1 MNNNIKIYVCL
12 VLITIGCKKPEV
24 EITPPTL
31 DIVTIAEVST
41 ASARLSSNITDSGN
55 QDITDYGFVYSENNA
70 SPTLSDLKTSHG
82 AIDPVTPTP
91 ISFTD
96 IVQNLKPNTTYHV
109 RAYTSI
115 STGPV
120 FSNVITFKTSDIVQ
134 PKIRTDVATS
144 ITINSAKMQGTLET
158 KGTFD
163 ISEYGIVWSSTN
175 ASPTTSDSK
184 IAKTGNVTTFPS
196 SFTFEITNLAVNTNY
211 NYRAYVISN
220 GVTTYAN
227 TLSFRTLAITQPTI
241 TTDAASNISINSAK
255 LQGTVTTK
263 GTFNISEY
271 GICWSSTNTNPTIA
285 DAKST
290 KTGNI
295 TTFPSVFTVDA
306 TNLSVNTTF
315 NYRAYVISN
324 GVTTY
329 GNTLSFKTLAVTLP
343 SVKTDAVILVF
354 INSAKLQGIVE
365 VKGSYEISE
374 HGICWSS
381 RNSVPTITD
390 SKAGKT
396 NSLAVFPTIYSVDAN
411 NLSAN
416 TTYYFRAYVIS
427 NGVVSY
433 GNVLTFKTNPV
444 VLPTLS
450 TDGSS
455 IVTDLIR
462 NLNGTILTK
471 GSYDITEYGM
481 CWSFSNSTPTT
492 SDSKGSKSGNP
503 ATFPSRFSIEASG
516 LQGSRTYYYRSYVI
530 SNGVTTYGSV
540 LNFSTGK
547 N

>member
-211 NYRAYVISN
+211 YYRAYVISN

-271 GICWSSTNTNPTIA
+271 GICWSSTNTNPTTA

-481 CWSFSNSTPTT
+481 CWSFTNSTPTT
-492 SDSKGSKSGNP
+492 SDSKGSKTGNP
-503 ATFPSRFSIEASG
+503 TSFPSRFSIEASG
-516 LQGSRTYYYRSYVI
+516 LQSSRTYYYRSYVI
-530 SNGVTTYGSV
+530 SNGVTTYGSI

>member
-211 NYRAYVISN
+211 YYRAYVISN

-481 CWSFSNSTPTT
+481 CWSFTNSTPTT

-516 LQGSRTYYYRSYVI
+516 LQSSRTYYYRSYVI

>member
-115 STGPV
+115 STGPA

-196 SFTFEITNLAVNTNY
+196 SFIFEITNLAVNTNY

-271 GICWSSTNTNPTIA
+271 GICWSSTNTNPTTA

-427 NGVVSY
+427 NGVVRY

-481 CWSFSNSTPTT
+481 CWSFTNSTPTT

-516 LQGSRTYYYRSYVI
+516 LQSSRTYYYRSYVI

>member
-1 MNNNIKIYVCL
+1 MKNSIKIFFYL
-12 VLITIGCKKPEV
+12 VIIAISCKKPEV
-24 EITPPTL
+24 VVTPPTL
-31 DIVTIAEVST
+31 DVVTISEVST
-41 ASARLSSNITDSGN
+41 ASVRLSSNITDSGN
-55 QDITDYGFVYSENNA
+55 QDISDYGFVYSETNA
-70 SPTLSDLKTSHG
+70 SPTLDDSKTVHG

-91 ISFTD
+91 IAFTD
-96 IVQNLKPNTTYHV
+96 VIQNLKPNTTYNV
-109 RAYTSI
+109 RAY
-115 STGPV
+115 STIASGPV
-120 FSNVITFKTSDIVQ
+120 FSNSFIFKTTNIVQ
-134 PKIRTDVATS
+134 PKIRTDAASS
-144 ITINSAKMQGTLET
+144 ISTNSAKLQGTLEA

-227 TLSFRTLAITQPTI
+227 TLNFRTLAITQPTI

-255 LQGTVTTK
+255 LQGTVITK
-263 GTFNISEY
+263 GTFDISEY
-271 GICWSSTNTNPTIA
+271 GICWSSTNANPTTA

-295 TTFPSVFTVDA
+295 TNFPSAFTVDA
-306 TNLSVNTTF
+306 TNLAVNTTF

-329 GNTLSFKTLAVTLP
+329 GNTLSFKTLTVTLP
-343 SVKTDAVILVF
+343 SVKTDAVLLVF

-381 RNSVPTITD
+381 RNSVPTIND
-390 SKAGKT
+390 SKASKT
-396 NSLAVFPTIYSVDAN
+396 NALAVFPTIYSVDAN
-411 NLSAN
+411 NLTAN
-416 TTYYFRAYVIS
+416 TSYYFRAYVIS

-450 TDGSS
+450 TDGNS

-481 CWSFSNSTPTT
+481 CWSFTNSTPTT
-492 SDSKGSKSGNP
+492 SDSKGSKNGNP
-503 ATFPSRFSIEASG
+503 TTFPSRFSIEASG

-540 LNFSTGK
+540 LNFNTGK

>member
-55 QDITDYGFVYSENNA
+55 QDITDYGFVYSENNT

-271 GICWSSTNTNPTIA
+271 GICWSSTNTNPTTE

-427 NGVVSY
+427 NGIVSY

-481 CWSFSNSTPTT
+481 CWSFTNSTPTT
-492 SDSKGSKSGNP
+492 SDSKGSKTGNP

>member
-1 MNNNIKIYVCL
+1 MKNNIKIYVCL

-55 QDITDYGFVYSENNA
+55 QDITDYGFVYSENNT

-120 FSNVITFKTSDIVQ
+120 FSNVITFKTSDIIQ
-134 PKIRTDVATS
+134 PKIRTDAATS
-144 ITINSAKMQGTLET
+144 ITINSTKMQGTLET

-271 GICWSSTNTNPTIA
+271 GICWSSTNTNPTTA

-343 SVKTDAVILVF
+343 SVKTDAVLLVF

-390 SKAGKT
+390 SKASKT
-396 NSLAVFPTIYSVDAN
+396 NALAVFPTIYNVDAN
-411 NLSAN
+411 NLTAN

-433 GNVLTFKTNPV
+433 GNVLTFKTNPI

-481 CWSFSNSTPTT
+481 CWSFTNSTPTT

-516 LQGSRTYYYRSYVI
+516 LQSSRTYYYRSYVI